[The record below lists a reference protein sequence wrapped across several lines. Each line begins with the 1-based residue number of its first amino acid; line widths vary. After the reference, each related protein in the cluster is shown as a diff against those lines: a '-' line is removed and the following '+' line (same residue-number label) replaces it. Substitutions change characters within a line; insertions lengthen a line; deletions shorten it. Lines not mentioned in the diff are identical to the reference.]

1 MRYEFRRIGDGGQA
15 VLEETPRAVTPF
27 GGLVVMVEW
36 LRQLGVVE
44 AVRERLP
51 FRYRSNHQIAP
62 EHTLL
67 AFWLGVLT
75 GARRFAHLQMLRCD
89 RALAQLC
96 GVPGFPGDDTV
107 RNFFSRFGPAEVAQ
121 FFPAMT
127 RWLFEQ
133 LAPRAGVLDLDS
145 TLLQRF
151 GRQEGAERG
160 YNPGRRNGRAH
171 RPLLAFL
178 GSPVLVVHGWLRAGT
193 AADHR
198 GAVEF
203 LTEALQIVPARWTI
217 SGVRADGGF
226 FDQKLL
232 EFLESRRLQ
241 YVVVVR
247 RQATIQRHALGI
259 TTWTAVD
266 RHSAVGE
273 FSLQLPAWTAARRF
287 IVVRLRLPDPCEQRL
302 LAVPGYEYRV
312 FVTNRTEPAE
322 WIWHHYDQRAA
333 IEPRF
338 SELKTDL
345 AADDFCLRKFFPTE
359 AAFLSVVLA
368 FNLLATL
375 QGLHAP
381 ALAAQARPATLRHS
395 LFLCGAVAGRSGH
408 KFVLFLSSAWGGLA
422 ARKPLLDKIAAAAWP
437 TSPKLNLLPFT
448 PTTAPP

>member
-1 MRYEFRRIGDGGQA
+1 MRYEFRRMGDAGQA
-15 VLEETPRAVTPF
+15 VLQETKRAVTPF
-27 GGLVVMVEW
+27 GGLAVMVEW
-36 LRQLGVVE
+36 LRKLGVVE
-44 AVRERLP
+44 AVRARLP

-67 AFWLGVLT
+67 AFWLGVMA

-89 RALAQLC
+89 RALAGLC
-96 GVPGFPGDDTV
+96 GVRSFPGDDTV
-107 RNFFSRFGPAEVAQ
+107 RNFFNRFGPAEVAQ

-127 RWLFEQ
+127 QWLLGQ

-178 GSPVLVVHGWLRAGT
+178 GSPVLVVHGWLRAGQ
-193 AADHR
+193 AADNR

-203 LTEALQIVPARWTI
+203 LTEALQILPAGWTI
-217 SGVRADGGF
+217 EGVRADSGF
-226 FDQKLL
+226 CDQKLL
-232 EFLESRRLQ
+232 EFLEARALR
-241 YVVVVR
+241 YVIVMR
-247 RQATIQRHALGI
+247 RQAPIQREALAV
-259 TTWTAVD
+259 TTWTEVD
-266 RHSAVGE
+266 AHSAVGE
-273 FSLQLPAWTAARRF
+273 FTLQLPAWAVARRF
-287 IVVRLRLPDPCEQRL
+287 IVVRLRLPDPREQRL

-322 WIWHHYDQRAA
+322 WLWRHYDQRAA

-345 AADDFCLRKFFPTE
+345 AADDFCLRRFFPTE
-359 AAFLSVVLA
+359 AAFLSVVFA

-375 QGLHAP
+375 QAFHASCASAP
-381 ALAAQARPATLRHS
+381 QSRPATLRQS
-395 LFLCGAVAGRSGH
+395 LFLCGAIAGRSGH

-422 ARKPLLDKIAAAAWP
+422 TRKPLLDKIAAAAFP
-437 TSPKLNLLPFT
+437 TSPKLNFT
-448 PTTAPP
+448 PALAPP

>member
-1 MRYEFRRIGDGGQA
+1 MRHEFRRIGDGGQA
-15 VLEETPRAVTPF
+15 VLQETKRAVTPF

-36 LRQLGVVE
+36 LRRLGAVA

-67 AFWLGVLT
+67 GFWLGVMV

-89 RALAQLC
+89 RALAGLC
-96 GVPGFPGDDTV
+96 GVRAFPGDDTV
-107 RNFFSRFGPAEVAQ
+107 RNFFGRFGPGEVAQ

-127 RWLFEQ
+127 RWLFAQ
-133 LAPRAGVLDLDS
+133 LAPRSGVLDLDS

-160 YNPGRRNGRAH
+160 YNPGRRGGRTH

-178 GSPVLVVHGWLRAGT
+178 GSPVLVVHGWLRAGK
-193 AADHR
+193 AADNR

-203 LTEALQIVPARWTI
+203 LTEALTVLPASWRI
-217 SGVRADGGF
+217 EGVRADSGF

-232 EFLESRRLQ
+232 EFLEARSLR
-241 YVVVVR
+241 YVIVVR
-247 RQATIQRHALGI
+247 RQATIQHQALGI
-259 TTWTAVD
+259 TTWTDVD
-266 RHSAVGE
+266 RRSAVGE
-273 FSLQLPAWTAARRF
+273 FTLQLPVWSRARRF
-287 IVVRLRLPDPCEQRL
+287 IVVRLQLPDPREQRL

-312 FVTNRTEPAE
+312 FVTNRTEPAA
-322 WIWHHYDQRAA
+322 WLWRHYDQRAA

-345 AADDFCLRKFFPTE
+345 AADDFCLRQFFPTE
-359 AAFLSVVLA
+359 AAFLSVVFA

-375 QGLHAP
+375 QALRDP
-381 ALAAQARPATLRHS
+381 ATGVQSRPATLRQS
-395 LFLCGAVAGRSGH
+395 LFLCGAIAGRSGH
-408 KFVLFLSSAWGGLA
+408 TFVLFLSSAWGGLA
-422 ARKPLLDKIAAAAWP
+422 TRKPLLDKIAAAAPP
-437 TSPKLNLLPFT
+437 TSPKLNLSPAL
-448 PTTAPP
+448 APP